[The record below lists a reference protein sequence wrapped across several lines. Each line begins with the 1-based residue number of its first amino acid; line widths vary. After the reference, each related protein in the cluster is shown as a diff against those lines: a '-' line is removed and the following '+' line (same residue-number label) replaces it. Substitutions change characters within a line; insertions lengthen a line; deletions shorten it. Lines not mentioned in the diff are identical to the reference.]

1 VIRIFNHYVSRTGF
15 ILLLLE
21 LLILHAAASVV
32 LLLWGGLTQPPK
44 SVYVAALVFAL
55 VNVFAMSTL
64 GMYQQQ
70 VRQDLRMV
78 LARLPPAFVLGFVLM
93 VALMHLMPGIGF
105 GRTAG
110 LAFMLG
116 GAGVMLTRVLLFT
129 SSQSNMLVQRLI
141 LIGDGALALECLEV
155 AASRGGPRRFDVV
168 GCVAMPGEQRCV
180 PAAKVL
186 PLGESLLAM
195 ARRLGAHEVIVSV
208 TDRRSGAYPVRELLD
223 CVLGGVRVTD
233 AAAFFER
240 EASQIRVDSL
250 QPSYL
255 IYGGG
260 FDQSFFR
267 AFVKRSFDL
276 VASAAICAATLP
288 VMALAALCIVFE
300 DGGPVIF
307 RQERVGKHGR
317 PFQVLKFRS
326 MGVDAER
333 DGTPRWATTADP
345 RVTRVGHWLRKLR
358 IDELPQMINVFRG
371 EMSFVGPRPERA
383 YFVEQLSGAIAYYDV
398 RHSIKPGITGLAQ
411 VRYQYGASVDDAV
424 RKLQY
429 DLYYVKNN
437 SLFLDLLILID
448 TVQVVISGK
457 GAR

>member
-1 VIRIFNHYVSRTGF
+1 MIRIFNHYVSRTGF

-21 LLILHAAASVV
+21 VLILHGTASMV
-32 LLLWGGLTQPPK
+32 LLLWGGMPQPPK
-44 SVYVAALVFAL
+44 SVYLAGLVFAF
-55 VNVFAMSTL
+55 VNVFSMSAL

-70 VRQDLRMV
+70 IRQDLRAV
-78 LARLPPAFVLGFVLM
+78 LARVPPAFVLGFVMM
-93 VALMHLMPGIGF
+93 VALMHLVPGIGF
-105 GRTAG
+105 GRSAG
-110 LAFMLG
+110 IAFMLG

-129 SSQSNMLVQRLI
+129 SSQSNILVERLI
-141 LIGDGALALECLEV
+141 LIGGGALALECMEV
-155 AASRGGPRRFDVV
+155 AATRNGPRRFEVV
-168 GCVAMPGEQRCV
+168 GCVPMPGEQRCV
-180 PAAKVL
+180 PASKVL
-186 PLGESLLAM
+186 APGETLLAM
-195 ARRLGAHEVIVSV
+195 ARRLGAHELVVSV
-208 TDRRSGAYPVRELLD
+208 GDRRNGAYPVRELLD

-276 VASAAICAATLP
+276 LASAAICAATLP
-288 VMALAALCIVFE
+288 VMLVAALCIVLE

-317 PFQVLKFRS
+317 RFQVLKFRS

-333 DGTPRWATTADP
+333 DGTPRWATAADP
-345 RVTRVGHWLRKLR
+345 RVTRVGYWLRKLR
-358 IDELPQMINVFRG
+358 VDELPQMINVFRG

>member
-1 VIRIFNHYVSRTGF
+1 MIRIFNHYVSRTGC

-21 LLILHAAASVV
+21 MLILQAAASTTV
-32 LLLWGGLTQPPK
+32 LVWSGL
-44 SVYVAALVFAL
+44 ARNALQIYLSGFAFAL
-55 VNVFAMSTL
+55 VNVFAMSSL

-70 VRQDLRMV
+70 LREDVRAT
-78 LARLPPAFVLGFVLM
+78 LARIAPAFVLGYALLA
-93 VALMHLMPGIGF
+93 ALMLVTPAIGV
-105 GRTAG
+105 GRAAG
-110 LAFMLG
+110 FAFVLG
-116 GAGVMLTRVLLFT
+116 GAGVLLTRTLLFT
-129 SSQSNMLVQRLI
+129 SSHSNMLVERLI
-141 LIGDGALALECLEV
+141 LIGDGALARECMDL
-155 AASRGGPRRFDVV
+155 AASRGGPRRFEVV
-168 GCVAMPGEQRCV
+168 GCVPMPGEQRCV
-180 PAAKVL
+180 PQAKVL
-186 PLGESLLAM
+186 PPGESLLAL
-195 ARRLGAHEVIVSV
+195 ARRHGAGELVVSV
-208 TDRRSGAYPVRELLD
+208 GDRRRGGYPVRELLE
-223 CVLGGVRVTD
+223 CALGGVRVTD

-255 IYGGG
+255 IFGGG

-267 AFVKRSFDL
+267 AFVKRTFDL
-276 VASAAICAATLP
+276 LASAAICVVTLP
-288 VMALAALCIVFE
+288 VMAVAALCIVLE
-300 DGGPVIF
+300 DGGPVIY
-307 RQERVGKHGR
+307 RQERVGKDGR
-317 PFQVLKFRS
+317 PFRVLKFRS
-326 MGVDAER
+326 MGQDAER
-333 DGTPRWATTADP
+333 DGQPRWASAGDP

-358 IDELPQMINVFRG
+358 IDELPQMINVIRG

-383 YFVEQLSGAIAYYDV
+383 YFVQQLSGAIAYYDV

-424 RKLQY
+424 HKLQY